1 MSCALRFQ
9 SGMHARLG
17 YAHGSVV
24 SSVPPPLATH
34 SINNV
39 SHVGHAHPGVAAAVS
54 TQLFTLNTNS
64 RYLHE
69 AYVEYAEAMAA
80 LCPAPLQASATVR
93 GCLVCTAVHR
103 CWAGLQLCWIAGCL
117 YLRALHGPT
126 LCLCLPSGACTPF
139 PCLTQVLYMLT
150 SGSEANDLA
159 WRIARVA
166 AAAANPDDCCPLHVA
181 VVSWAAWSALW
192 SVQRKAA

>member
-1 MSCALRFQ
+1 MAHVLTP
-9 SGMHARLG
+9 AR
-17 YAHGSVV
+17 
-24 SSVPPPLATH
+24 

-103 CWAGLQLCWIAGCL
+103 RWAGLQLCWIAGCL

-126 LCLCLPSGACTPF
+126 LCLCLPSGACTLF
-139 PCLTQVLYMLT
+139 
-150 SGSEANDLA
+150 LA
-159 WRIARVA
+159 
-166 AAAANPDDCCPLHVA
+166 
-181 VVSWAAWSALW
+181 
-192 SVQRKAA
+192 